1 MIPNSLTSSHT
12 DDPIRRKIEALG
24 HKLSLPTVSRALGVL
39 EGEHASRRRGGGD
52 EFMDIRLWQPG
63 DEARLIDWRTSA
75 RNGRPMVIDKERPAT
90 SCVWMLMDVGR
101 EMTGSCTNG
110 ERAWQVAANALR
122 MFATLSLRRSDD
134 ISLILADAASIT
146 RIPFNGGFARFEHT
160 LDQALERRWDQPR
173 NIDALLDYAQRIRD
187 RSALLVLAT
196 DETALRESH
205 VQAIRLLAQMHP
217 LVVVD
222 VSVANPFALKATGAS
237 VIDAPGRRGVPAFMA
252 RSKAADEVAT
262 HREYLAAAL
271 QRELARCGSTMIRS
285 DSSEGMFDAFV
296 ALVSTT
302 LSRSTR
308 NRLRAAPA
316 LTMVGDAR

>member
-1 MIPNSLTSSHT
+1 MILDSLTSPHA

-39 EGEHASRRRGGGD
+39 EGEHASPRRGGGD

-75 RNGRPMVIDKERPAT
+75 RNGRPTVVDKERPAT
-90 SCVWMLMDVGR
+90 SRIWLLLDVGR
-101 EMTGSCTNG
+101 EMTGGCANG

-134 ISLILADAASIT
+134 ISLVLADSASIT
-146 RIPFNGGFARFEHT
+146 RIPFSGGFARFEHT
-160 LDQALERRWDQPR
+160 LDQALDRKWDQPR
-173 NIDALLDYAQRIRD
+173 NIDALLDYARHIRD

-196 DETALRESH
+196 DETALGESH
-205 VQAIRLLAQMHP
+205 VQSIHMLAQTHP

-222 VSVANPFALKATGAS
+222 VSVANPFALKASGTS
-237 VIDAPGRRGVPAFMA
+237 VIDAPAGRRMPAFMA

-262 HREYLAAAL
+262 HREYIAAAL

-285 DSSEGMFDAFV
+285 DSSEGMFNAFV

-302 LSRSTR
+302 LAHSTR
-308 NRLRAAPA
+308 NQLRAAPTLSMA
-316 LTMVGDAR
+316 GDAR